1 LDDPDP
7 PLLKGCAADTPKQYG
22 YARLGLLLQAHP
34 DLFELRQRSAG
45 QYDLRL
51 ISAGQQR

>member
-1 LDDPDP
+1 VISFN
-7 PLLKGCAADTPKQYG
+7 G

-34 DLFELRQRSAG
+34 DLFELRQRIAG

-51 ISAGQQR
+51 ISAGQQRKHRLMG